1 MSSYS
6 PPTEFTPI
14 FNSYAFQESDDAEH
28 THTTDDIQNVVSVN
42 ALSDASPYVG
52 NVGQNTRT
60 NLCQVSWDWDETNA
74 SYFYTYIK
82 VDYNNLAV
90 AINGTYMTGFANF
103 SDSGTLIVNPSTLAN
118 NAIDYTL
125 NTGAGD
131 ANNGISI
138 IGRAEIYA
146 GNVNFNAWNG
156 SLWFEYINGEK
167 KITIY
172 NYNQNNT
179 FVPASGGNFQY
190 NQQVSFYADLLS
202 SGLNVGQVGA
212 ATLYPL

>member
-1 MSSYS
+1 MHIS
-6 PPTEFTPI
+6 
-14 FNSYAFQESDDAEH
+14 
-28 THTTDDIQNVVSVN
+28 
-42 ALSDASPYVG
+42 
-52 NVGQNTRT
+52 
-60 NLCQVSWDWDETNA
+60 
-74 SYFYTYIK
+74 SYFYTCIK

-190 NQQVSFYADLLS
+190 NQQVSFNADLLS
-202 SGLNVGQVGA
+202 SGMNVGQVGV
-212 ATLYPL
+212 ATIYLL